1 MGERRHEIE
10 KLVLTIFRLFSEGSD
25 EKIDKIGTGV
35 LAASLPPQTLGPRN
49 LLIPF
54 LSPISIV

>member
-1 MGERRHEIE
+1 MQGPAQKNAH
-10 KLVLTIFRLFSEGSD
+10 FGP
-25 EKIDKIGTGV
+25 GV
-35 LAASLPPQTLGPRN
+35 LAASLPPQTRETEN